1 MANNEVQ
8 IANTALLSL
17 GQEMITALNANET
30 NAKKVNAIFGQIVEE
45 LQADDWFFNRA
56 RCSISKD
63 GTDPAFGR
71 YDYRYALPSN
81 CVFIRGLC
89 DRDNDDTRY
98 EFVREGRYILT
109 NQTSPVYLLYNE
121 KIIGTN
127 GQPDISKMPLWFHR
141 LISARIAY
149 ILAPNMTEN
158 QRIRSKAEMEFQR
171 AYTSA
176 REHNGEDAYVED
188 EQGDHNWR
196 DAARNYFDTFIG

>member
-17 GQEMITALNANET
+17 GQDMITTLTANET
-30 NAKKVNAIFGQIVEE
+30 NAKKVNAIFVPIVEE

-63 GTDPAFGR
+63 GTKPIFGR
-71 YDYRYALPSN
+71 YDYRYALPAN
-81 CVFIRGLC
+81 CAFIRGLC
-89 DRDNDDTRY
+89 DRDNDEVRY

-121 KIIGTN
+121 KIVKTN
-127 GQPDISKMPLWFHR
+127 GEPDISKMPLWFHR

-158 QRIRSKAEMEFQR
+158 QRIRGKAEIEYQR

-176 REHNGEDAYVED
+176 REKNGEDSYVPD
-188 EQGDHNWR
+188 ERGDHNWR
-196 DAARNYFDTFIG
+196 DGARNYQDMNI